1 MEQFQTDRK
10 KILEVKLEIYKS
22 LLANAKRK
30 QRLVSFIGIMLIF
43 IIPLGTY
50 LLARNNTLF
59 DFNKE
64 LVAFIIPLS
73 FLYGL
78 ITVLLGTFVVMGVKT
93 DATTELQETQNEL
106 DLLSI
111 SESSLE
117 ERSEKL
123 FKHHHFELKR
133 YYDENLKQSS
143 LIFVVGIICII
154 IGFIIIGVTMYF
166 LLSDT
171 SDKVTNKIIIASL
184 GAVGALLSNFIAA
197 IYLKMHSETV
207 KSLTEFHNRF
217 VKTHHFYFGNF
228 LISKIEDQGK
238 REDALAQLAL
248 NINSDYANNNPL
260 TLSVGDASSN
270 EATKE
275 KN

>member
-1 MEQFQTDRK
+1 ME
-10 KILEVKLEIYKS
+10 EVKQSRKAVLEEREETFKM
-22 LLANAKRK
+22 LLRK
-30 QRLVSFIGIMLIF
+30 HKDLDRTILVSSILCLFIF
-43 IIPLGTY
+43 PLGAY
-50 LLARNNTLF
+50 FLARNDIFGFSKAL
-59 DFNKE
+59 
-64 LVAFIIPLS
+64 LGVIPLS
-73 FLYGL
+73 ILTGL
-78 ITVLLGTFVVMGVKT
+78 IFFLMAVIRPQNELV
-93 DATTELQETQNEL
+93 TELQEIQNEL

-111 SESSLE
+111 SEASLE

-133 YYDENLKQSS
+133 YYDENLKQNS
-143 LIFVVGIICII
+143 LIFIVGIICII
-154 IGFIIIGVTMYF
+154 IGFIIVSITMYF
-166 LLSDT
+166 LLNDT
-171 SDKVTNKIIIASL
+171 SNKVTNKIIIASL

-248 NINSDYANNNPL
+248 NINSDPANNTPL
-260 TLSVGDASSN
+260 TLSVNSAPSN
-270 EATKE
+270 ETNKE